1 MDLRLY
7 QIELSN
13 KATTILNKYKLVYL
27 ACQPR
32 VGKTLIALQT
42 AQNIGASNVLFIT
55 KIKAFSSIEND
66 YEDMEYDFKLTII
79 NKESI
84 HKLDSYNFDL
94 IIYDE
99 AHGLFS
105 TYPRPNNFYKFAKA
119 NFSKIPAILL
129 SGTPAV
135 ESYSQIFHQFNFSIY
150 SPFKEYI
157 NFYKWSKDYVI
168 VTQKKLGYGLI
179 NDYSNARID
188 LILNKINPYMI
199 KFTQAESG
207 FSSKVNKIVLHH
219 PISNHFIIDKLK
231 KEGIVEGKDEVIIAD
246 TGVKLMQKIHQI
258 ENGSIIFESG
268 NNKILNYSKAE
279 FIKDYFEGK
288 KLAIIYNFKNELTLL
303 KEVFGNNITTDLNEF
318 NETLKHYAGQQV
330 SSCEGISLAKAD
342 ALVFYN
348 FGYSGKNFIQAIDRL
363 TLKDRPTNDVYFIFG
378 KGSLTES
385 IYRTVSKKENFNK
398 KQFDDFRK
406 QTTK

>member
-1 MDLRLY
+1 
-7 QIELSN
+7 
-13 KATTILNKYKLVYL
+13 
-27 ACQPR
+27 
-32 VGKTLIALQT
+32 
-42 AQNIGASNVLFIT
+42 
-55 KIKAFSSIEND
+55 
-66 YEDMEYDFKLTII
+66 
-79 NKESI
+79 
-84 HKLDSYNFDL
+84 
-94 IIYDE
+94 
-99 AHGLFS
+99 
-105 TYPRPNNFYKFAKA
+105 
-119 NFSKIPAILL
+119 
-129 SGTPAV
+129 
-135 ESYSQIFHQFNFSIY
+135 
-150 SPFKEYI
+150 
-157 NFYKWSKDYVI
+157 
-168 VTQKKLGYGLI
+168 
-179 NDYSNARID
+179 
-188 LILNKINPYMI
+188 MI